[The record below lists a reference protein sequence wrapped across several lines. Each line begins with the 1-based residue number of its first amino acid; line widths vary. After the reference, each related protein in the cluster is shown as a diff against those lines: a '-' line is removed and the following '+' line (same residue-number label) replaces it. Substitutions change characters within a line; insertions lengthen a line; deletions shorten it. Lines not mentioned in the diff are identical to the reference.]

1 MDLRGKTCNPSIQAC
16 ASTKL
21 RPRHAGFWTAP
32 KPSQPP
38 AIARR
43 LAGLLLAMT
52 LAGCAV
58 WPTGLR
64 WTQDKKSAE
73 RPPVQA
79 EGPNPAVSQA
89 EDAKATSSGEQNG
102 GQSENTDTG
111 LGQHDYVYNLP
122 HQVPA
127 DYVYRTERIF
137 TAEGRTAPAAERAG
151 APGDDRATPEETEH
165 FVTAVR
171 ALATTIVRQA
181 EVETDAQVIVATFV
195 NLDNLYRTS
204 GLGRLLQET
213 TIGALR
219 QAGLSVI
226 DPRKTP
232 SILVRQRFGEYG
244 LSRDLEEI
252 PYVHLADAVLVGT
265 YRQAAGQL
273 FISARLLDNTDNR
286 VLGSAE
292 TVLPVSALPQDL
304 LADEKAVPTRNTVA
318 VPVRKGGLP

>member
-1 MDLRGKTCNPSIQAC
+1 MDLRGKTCNPSIPAC
-16 ASTKL
+16 ASTKT
-21 RPRHAGFWTAP
+21 RPRRTGPWATA
-32 KPSQPP
+32 KRSQPP

-43 LAGLLLAMT
+43 LSGLLLAMT

-64 WTQDKKSAE
+64 WTQNKNAAKA
-73 RPPVQA
+73 PAQA
-79 EGPNPAVSQA
+79 ETPSPAVSQA
-89 EDAKATSSGEQNG
+89 EESKAAPSGEQNG
-102 GQSENTDTG
+102 GQGKNTATG

-151 APGDDRATPEETEH
+151 APGDERATPEETEH

-181 EVETDAQVIVATFV
+181 EVDTDAQVIVATFV

-292 TVLPVSALPQDL
+292 TVLPVSALIKDL
-304 LADEKAVPTRNTVA
+304 LADEKAVPTRKTVA